1 MRARAGAQA
10 AVASVAPA
18 EPAVGRTAPASAD
31 TEARGGSAGSL
42 LFGQVTAQS
51 PVNAVVRRLR
61 AAIALGLLGDGD
73 RLPREADLAQRLGVT
88 MFSVREALGILRRD
102 GLITTRPGKN
112 GGSFVSYGTDRSQ
125 LSSTQLMR
133 MSSTE
138 LRDLSDWRQMLAS
151 ESASLAAQRASDS
164 NVQRLRRQ
172 VEKLAS
178 AENELEARRAHGRF
192 HIELAAAAQSTR
204 MTRAELEL
212 YEEFDWLLGG
222 ALTDDEGRLKA
233 ADELSEIAEA
243 VGGRDPDVARAA
255 SDKHSSS
262 TVKALVKLRLAA
274 IASQADTSAID
285 GSSIAEQLA
294 RVVDSVLRSL
304 DLIASQVE
312 ELMPR
317 LQDGS
322 ELRTHL
328 SRAVLSAAA
337 DIDLDGLGYIAEP
350 GVVPGSEYAIVW
362 WHLTS
367 DGLTI
372 DDSHVM
378 DPDRDDFYDY
388 TTQEYF
394 TVPKQ
399 ELVPHAQGPYV
410 DYGGTNDYS
419 ITFSRPVIRDGRFL
433 GIAAAD
439 VPVASIERQLAPWLA
454 FGERSCVVI
463 NPERR
468 VIVANTVANTVG
480 EVLPAAC
487 GDGEQVAPIGWSVVH

>member
-1 MRARAGAQA
+1 VRARARAQA
-10 AVASVAPA
+10 AAAPA
-18 EPAVGRTAPASAD
+18 AAEPVVGPSAVAEAPDA
-31 TEARGGSAGSL
+31 SAGSL

-102 GLITTRPGKN
+102 GLVSTRPGKN
-112 GGSFVSYGTDRSQ
+112 GGSFVSHGTDRSL

-138 LRDLSDWRQMLAS
+138 LRDLGDWRQMLAS

-164 NVQRLRRQ
+164 NVQRLQRQ

-178 AENELEARRAHGRF
+178 AETELEARRAHGRF

-222 ALTDDEGRLKA
+222 ALTDVEGRRKA
-233 ADELSEIAEA
+233 VDELSEIVAA
-243 VGGRDPDVARAA
+243 VGRGDPEAARAA
-255 SDKHSSS
+255 STGHSVS
-262 TVKALVKLRLAA
+262 TVEALANLRLAA
-274 IASQADTSAID
+274 IASQADPAAVE
-285 GSSIAEQLA
+285 GRSIVEQLSQI
-294 RVVDSVLRSL
+294 VESVLASL
-304 DLIASQVE
+304 DLIAGQVE

-317 LQDGS
+317 VQDAS
-322 ELRTHL
+322 DFRTRL

-350 GVVPGSEYAIVW
+350 GVVPGSEYVIAW

-367 DGLTI
+367 DGLTV
-372 DDSHVM
+372 DDSHVL

-388 TTQEYF
+388 TTHEYF
-394 TVPKQ
+394 TVPK
-399 ELVPHAQGPYV
+399 LALSPHAQGPYV

-419 ITFSRPVIRDGRFL
+419 ITFSRPVMRDSRFI
-433 GIAAAD
+433 GITAAD
-439 VPVASIERQLAPWLA
+439 VSVASIERQLAPWLA
-454 FGERSCVVI
+454 SRERSCVVF
-463 NPERR
+463 NSERR
-468 VIVANTVANTVG
+468 VIVANTVAHTVG
-480 EVLPAAC
+480 EVLPDEC
-487 GDGEQVAPIGWSVVH
+487 GDGEPVGPIGWSVVH